1 MALKDYLIDGAQSAG
16 TIAQNIFDGMTKKNI
31 PLNKVGNL
39 ATQGM
44 MLGKGLLGADAG
56 QIETYEQKEYLKN
69 IMMNRMRETGE
80 TRGNQIGYTDYDP
93 LATWSAPNT
102 QGKGLGQ
109 GLNAGAGYSSPNAA
123 YQNTLGAGGFSVPE
137 TGGQANF
144 DKSGTLFDFKSNT
157 YGFRDVNK
165 GGLFGTKQSYTPE
178 INISAA
184 DIQDIFGGAKM
195 LHKGEDVGA
204 FKGTLDKTT
213 GEYLNA
219 DNTDINSLNLDRL
232 KQERKAKEQSQILA
246 DQTRRQ
252 QGQTTRPTPP
262 PRPKVTRKPTPP
274 RPKPVKS
281 SGMMSSGPKRRSS
294 RGSRKKAVAKPSRS
308 NYSRKYSRLVGGR

>member
-1 MALKDYLIDGAQSAG
+1 MANNFLIDGVKSFGQIASDSAR
-16 TIAQNIFDGMTKKNI
+16 NIFDGMTKNNI
-31 PLNKVGNL
+31 PLNKVGNM

-44 MLGKGLLGADAG
+44 MLGKGLLGVDAG

-69 IMMNRMRETGE
+69 IMMNRMKETGE

-93 LATWSAPNT
+93 AATWSNPNT

-123 YQNTLGAGGFSVPE
+123 YQNTLGAAGFSVPE
-137 TGGQANF
+137 TGGRANF

-157 YGFRDVNK
+157 YGLKSINT

-178 INISAA
+178 IDITPE
-184 DIQDIFGGAKM
+184 DIQDIFGGGKM
-195 LHKGEDVGA
+195 VHKGEGVQ
-204 FKGTLDKTT
+204 
-213 GEYLNA
+213 
-219 DNTDINSLNLDRL
+219 DNTDINSLNLDKL
-232 KQERKAKEQSQILA
+232 KKEREVKKQNQIIA

-252 QGQTTRPTPP
+252 QGQVSTPVAKQPIEIVSPP
-262 PRPKVTRKPTPP
+262 PKT
-274 RPKPVKS
+274 
-281 SGMMSSGPKRRSS
+281 GMMSSGPPRRSS
-294 RGSRKKAVAKPSRS
+294 KGSRRKAVAKPSRS

>member
-16 TIAQNIFDGMTKKNI
+16 TIAQNIFNGMTKNNI

-178 INISAA
+178 INITPT
-184 DIQDIFGGAKM
+184 DIQDVFGGGK
-195 LHKGEDVGA
+195 LVHKGEGVQDRP
-204 FKGTLDKTT
+204 
-213 GEYLNA
+213 E
-219 DNTDINSLNLDRL
+219 INSLNLDRL

-252 QGQTTRPTPP
+252 QGQTPRPTPP

>member
-1 MALKDYLIDGAQSAG
+1 MANNFLIDGVKSFGQIASDSAR
-16 TIAQNIFDGMTKKNI
+16 NIFDGMTKNNI
-31 PLNKVGNL
+31 PLNKVGNM

-44 MLGKGLLGADAG
+44 MLGKGLLGVDAG

-69 IMMNRMRETGE
+69 IMMNRMKETGE

-93 LATWSAPNT
+93 AATWSNPNT

-123 YQNTLGAGGFSVPE
+123 YQNTLGAAGFSVPE
-137 TGGQANF
+137 TGGRANF

-157 YGFRDVNK
+157 YGLKSINT

-178 INISAA
+178 IDITPE
-184 DIQDIFGGAKM
+184 DIQDIFGGGKM
-195 LHKGEDVGA
+195 VHKGEGVQ
-204 FKGTLDKTT
+204 
-213 GEYLNA
+213 
-219 DNTDINSLNLDRL
+219 DNTDINSLNLDKL
-232 KQERKAKEQSQILA
+232 KKEREVKKQNQIIA

-252 QGQTTRPTPP
+252 QGQVSTPVAKQPIEIVSPP
-262 PRPKVTRKPTPP
+262 PKT
-274 RPKPVKS
+274 
-281 SGMMSSGPKRRSS
+281 GMMSSGPPRRSS
-294 RGSRKKAVAKPSRS
+294 RGSRRKAVAKPSRS

>member
-1 MALKDYLIDGAQSAG
+1 MASNFLIDGAKSFGQIASDSAR
-16 TIAQNIFDGMTKKNI
+16 NIFDGMTKNNI

-93 LATWSAPNT
+93 LATWSDPNT
-102 QGKGLGQ
+102 QGKGFLQ
-109 GLNAGAGYSSPNAA
+109 ELNAGAGYSSPNAA
-123 YQNTLGAGGFSVPE
+123 YQNTLGAAGFNVPE

-144 DKSGTLFDFKSNT
+144 DKSGTLFDFTGNT
-157 YGFRDVNK
+157 YGLRNINK

-204 FKGTLDKTT
+204 FKGMPDKTT

-219 DNTDINSLNLDRL
+219 DNTEINSLNLDKL
-232 KQERKAKEQSQILA
+232 KKKREVEKQNQILA
-246 DQTRRQ
+246 DQSRRQ
-252 QGQTTRPTPP
+252 QGQISKPPLAVVTPQTP
-262 PRPKVTRKPTPP
+262 QVPKQA
-274 RPKPVKS
+274 
-281 SGMMSSGPKRRSS
+281 GMMTSGPSRRSS
-294 RGSRKKAVAKPSRS
+294 RGGRKKAVAKPSRS

>member
-1 MALKDYLIDGAQSAG
+1 M
-16 TIAQNIFDGMTKKNI
+16 
-31 PLNKVGNL
+31 
-39 ATQGM
+39 
-44 MLGKGLLGADAG
+44 
-56 QIETYEQKEYLKN
+56 
-69 IMMNRMRETGE
+69 
-80 TRGNQIGYTDYDP
+80 
-93 LATWSAPNT
+93 ATWSAPNT

-144 DKSGTLFDFKSNT
+144 DKSGTLFDFKSDT

-204 FKGTLDKTT
+204 FKGMPDKTT

-219 DNTDINSLNLDRL
+219 DNTDINSLNLDKL
-232 KQERKAKEQSQILA
+232 
-246 DQTRRQ
+246 
-252 QGQTTRPTPP
+252 
-262 PRPKVTRKPTPP
+262 
-274 RPKPVKS
+274 
-281 SGMMSSGPKRRSS
+281 
-294 RGSRKKAVAKPSRS
+294 RKKRE
-308 NYSRKYSRLVGGR
+308 RLNNKIKN

>member
-16 TIAQNIFDGMTKKNI
+16 TIAQNIFDGMTKNNI
-31 PLNKVGNL
+31 PLNKAGNFGS
-39 ATQGM
+39 QFM

-93 LATWSAPNT
+93 AASWSDPNT
-102 QGKGLGQ
+102 QGKGFLQ
-109 GLNAGAGYSSPNAA
+109 ELNAGAGYSSPNAA
-123 YQNTLGAGGFSVPE
+123 YQNTLGAAGFNVPE

-144 DKSGTLFDFKSNT
+144 DKSGTLFDFKSDT

-178 INISAA
+178 INITPT
-184 DIQDIFGGAKM
+184 DIQDVFGGGK
-195 LHKGEDVGA
+195 LVHKGEGVQDRP
-204 FKGTLDKTT
+204 
-213 GEYLNA
+213 E
-219 DNTDINSLNLDRL
+219 INSLNLDRL

-246 DQTRRQ
+246 DQSRRQ
-252 QGQTTRPTPP
+252 QGQISKPPLAVVTPQTP
-262 PRPKVTRKPTPP
+262 QVPKQA
-274 RPKPVKS
+274 
-281 SGMMSSGPKRRSS
+281 GMMSSGPKRRSS
-294 RGSRKKAVAKPSRS
+294 RGGRKKAVAKPSRS

>member
-1 MALKDYLIDGAQSAG
+1 MAIDFLIDGAKNFGQ
-16 TIAQNIFDGMTKKNI
+16 IASDAAKNIFDGMTKNNI

-93 LATWSAPNT
+93 AATWSDPNT
-102 QGKGLGQ
+102 QGKGFLQ

-123 YQNTLGAGGFSVPE
+123 YQNTLGAAGFSVPE

-144 DKSGTLFDFKSNT
+144 DKSGTLFDFKGNT
-157 YGFRDVNK
+157 YGLRNINT

-178 INISAA
+178 INITPEE
-184 DIQDIFGGAKM
+184 IQDIFGGAKM
-195 LHKGEDVGA
+195 LHKGEGVQ
-204 FKGTLDKTT
+204 
-213 GEYLNA
+213 
-219 DNTDINSLNLDRL
+219 DNPDLNSLNLEKL
-232 KQERKAKEQSQILA
+232 KRKKEVERQKQILA
-246 DQTRRQ
+246 DQSRRQ
-252 QGQTTRPTPP
+252 QGQVRNELPP
-262 PRPKVTRKPTPP
+262 PRPTVTKKPPPP
-274 RPKPVKS
+274 RPTTRKS
-281 SGMMSSGPKRRSS
+281 VGMMSSGPKRRSS
-294 RGSRKKAVAKPSRS
+294 RGARKKPTVSAGPPNRSRIGCR
-308 NYSRKYSRLVGGR
+308 YGL

>member
-16 TIAQNIFDGMTKKNI
+16 TIAQNIFDGMTKNNI
-31 PLNKVGNL
+31 PLNKAGNFGS
-39 ATQGM
+39 QFM

-93 LATWSAPNT
+93 AASWSDPNT
-102 QGKGLGQ
+102 QGKGFLQ
-109 GLNAGAGYSSPNAA
+109 ELNAGAGYSSPNAA
-123 YQNTLGAGGFSVPE
+123 YQNTLGAAGFNVPE

-144 DKSGTLFDFKSNT
+144 DKSGTLFDFTGNT
-157 YGFRDVNK
+157 YGLRNINK

-178 INISAA
+178 INITPT
-184 DIQDIFGGAKM
+184 DIQDVFGGGK
-195 LHKGEDVGA
+195 LVHKGEGVQDRP
-204 FKGTLDKTT
+204 
-213 GEYLNA
+213 E
-219 DNTDINSLNLDRL
+219 INSLNLDRL

-246 DQTRRQ
+246 DQSRRQ
-252 QGQTTRPTPP
+252 QGQISKPPLAVVTPQTP
-262 PRPKVTRKPTPP
+262 QVPKQA
-274 RPKPVKS
+274 
-281 SGMMSSGPKRRSS
+281 GMMSSGPKRRSS

>member
-1 MALKDYLIDGAQSAG
+1 MANNFLIDGVKSFGQIASDSAR
-16 TIAQNIFDGMTKKNI
+16 NIFDGMTKNNI
-31 PLNKVGNL
+31 PLNKVGNM

-44 MLGKGLLGADAG
+44 MLGKGLLGVDAG

-93 LATWSAPNT
+93 AATWSNPNT

-123 YQNTLGAGGFSVPE
+123 YQNTLGAAGFSVPE
-137 TGGQANF
+137 TGGRANF

-157 YGFRDVNK
+157 YGLKSINT

-178 INISAA
+178 IDITPE
-184 DIQDIFGGAKM
+184 DIQDIFGGGK
-195 LHKGEDVGA
+195 LVHKGEGVQDRP
-204 FKGTLDKTT
+204 
-213 GEYLNA
+213 E
-219 DNTDINSLNLDRL
+219 INSLNLDKL
-232 KQERKAKEQSQILA
+232 KKEREVKKQNQIIA

-252 QGQTTRPTPP
+252 QGQVSTPVAKQPIEIVSP
-262 PRPKVTRKPTPP
+262 PAKT
-274 RPKPVKS
+274 
-281 SGMMSSGPKRRSS
+281 GMMSSGPPRRSS
-294 RGSRKKAVAKPSRS
+294 RGSRRKAVAKPSRS

>member
-16 TIAQNIFDGMTKKNI
+16 TIAQNIFDGMTKNNI

-144 DKSGTLFDFKSNT
+144 DKSGTLFDFKSDT
-157 YGFRDVNK
+157 YGFRNINK

-195 LHKGEDVGA
+195 LHKGEGVQDRP
-204 FKGTLDKTT
+204 
-213 GEYLNA
+213 E
-219 DNTDINSLNLDRL
+219 INSLNLDRL

-246 DQTRRQ
+246 DQSRRQ
-252 QGQTTRPTPP
+252 QGQISKPPLAVVTPQTP
-262 PRPKVTRKPTPP
+262 QVPKQA
-274 RPKPVKS
+274 
-281 SGMMSSGPKRRSS
+281 GMMSSGPKRRSS

>member
-1 MALKDYLIDGAQSAG
+1 MAIDFLIDGAKNFGQ
-16 TIAQNIFDGMTKKNI
+16 IASDAAKNIFDGMTKNNI

-93 LATWSAPNT
+93 AATWSDPNT

-123 YQNTLGAGGFSVPE
+123 YQNTLGAAGFSVPE

-144 DKSGTLFDFKSNT
+144 DKSGTLFDFKGNT
-157 YGFRDVNK
+157 YGLRSINT

-178 INISAA
+178 INITPAE
-184 DIQDIFGGAKM
+184 IQDIFGGAKM
-195 LHKGEDVGA
+195 LHKGEGVQ
-204 FKGTLDKTT
+204 
-213 GEYLNA
+213 
-219 DNTDINSLNLDRL
+219 DNPDLNSLNLEKL
-232 KQERKAKEQSQILA
+232 KREKEIERQNQILA
-246 DQTRRQ
+246 DQSRRQ
-252 QGQTTRPTPP
+252 QGQVKNELPP
-262 PRPKVTRKPTPP
+262 PRPTVTKKPPPP
-274 RPKPVKS
+274 RPTPRKS
-281 SGMMSSGPKRRSS
+281 VGMMSSGPKRRSS
-294 RGSRKKAVAKPSRS
+294 RGVRRKPTVSAGPPNRSRI
-308 NYSRKYSRLVGGR
+308 GGRYGL

>member
-1 MALKDYLIDGAQSAG
+1 MASNFLIDGAKSFGQIASDSAR
-16 TIAQNIFDGMTKKNI
+16 NIFDGMTKNNI

-144 DKSGTLFDFKSNT
+144 DKSGTLFDFESNT

-204 FKGTLDKTT
+204 FKGMPDKTT

-219 DNTDINSLNLDRL
+219 DNTDINSLNLDKL
-232 KQERKAKEQSQILA
+232 KKEREIEKQNQILA
-246 DQTRRQ
+246 DQSRRQ
-252 QGQTTRPTPP
+252 QGQVSTPVAKQPIEVVSP
-262 PRPKVTRKPTPP
+262 PAKT
-274 RPKPVKS
+274 
-281 SGMMSSGPKRRSS
+281 GMMSSGPPRRSS
-294 RGSRKKAVAKPSRS
+294 RGSRRKAVAKPSRS

>member
-1 MALKDYLIDGAQSAG
+1 MASNFLIDGAKSLGQ
-16 TIAQNIFDGMTKKNI
+16 IASDVSQNIFNGMTKNNI

-44 MLGKGLLGADAG
+44 MLGKGLLGVDAG

-93 LATWSAPNT
+93 AATWSNPNT

-123 YQNTLGAGGFSVPE
+123 YQNTLGAAGFSVPE

-144 DKSGTLFDFKSNT
+144 DKSGTLFDFKGDT
-157 YGFRDVNK
+157 YGLRNINT

-178 INISAA
+178 IDITPA

-195 LHKGEDVGA
+195 LHKGEGVQ
-204 FKGTLDKTT
+204 
-213 GEYLNA
+213 

-232 KQERKAKEQSQILA
+232 KKERKAEEQSQILA

-262 PRPKVTRKPTPP
+262 PRPKVKRKPTPP

-281 SGMMSSGPKRRSS
+281 SGMMSSGPKKRSS
-294 RGSRKKAVAKPSRS
+294 RGGRKKAVAKPSRS

>member
-16 TIAQNIFDGMTKKNI
+16 TIAQNIFDGMTKNNI
-31 PLNKVGNL
+31 PLNKAGNFGS
-39 ATQGM
+39 QFM

-93 LATWSAPNT
+93 AASWSDPNT
-102 QGKGLGQ
+102 QGKGFLQ
-109 GLNAGAGYSSPNAA
+109 ELNAGAGYSSPNAA
-123 YQNTLGAGGFSVPE
+123 YQNTLGAAGFNVPE

-144 DKSGTLFDFKSNT
+144 DKSGTLFDFTGNT
-157 YGFRDVNK
+157 YGLRNINK

-178 INISAA
+178 INITPT
-184 DIQDIFGGAKM
+184 DIQDVFGGGK
-195 LHKGEDVGA
+195 LVHKGEGIQDRP
-204 FKGTLDKTT
+204 
-213 GEYLNA
+213 E
-219 DNTDINSLNLDRL
+219 INSLNLDRL

-246 DQTRRQ
+246 DQSRRQ
-252 QGQTTRPTPP
+252 QGQISKPPLAVVTPQTP
-262 PRPKVTRKPTPP
+262 QAPKQV
-274 RPKPVKS
+274 
-281 SGMMSSGPKRRSS
+281 GMMTSGPKRRSS
-294 RGSRKKAVAKPSRS
+294 RGGRKKAVAKPSRS

>member
-1 MALKDYLIDGAQSAG
+1 MAINFLIDGAKNFGQ
-16 TIAQNIFDGMTKKNI
+16 IASDASRNIFDGMTKNNI

-93 LATWSAPNT
+93 AATWSDPNT
-102 QGKGLGQ
+102 QGKGFLQ
-109 GLNAGAGYSSPNAA
+109 ELNAGAGYSSPNAA
-123 YQNTLGAGGFSVPE
+123 YQNTLGAAGFSVPE

-144 DKSGTLFDFKSNT
+144 DKSGTLFDFKGNT
-157 YGFRDVNK
+157 YGLRNINT

-178 INISAA
+178 INITPA

-195 LHKGEDVGA
+195 LHKGEGVQ
-204 FKGTLDKTT
+204 
-213 GEYLNA
+213 
-219 DNTDINSLNLDRL
+219 DNPDLNSLNLEKL
-232 KQERKAKEQSQILA
+232 KREKEIKRQNQILA
-246 DQTRRQ
+246 DQSRRQ
-252 QGQTTRPTPP
+252 QGQVRNELPP
-262 PRPKVTRKPTPP
+262 PRPTVTKKPPPP
-274 RPKPVKS
+274 RPTPRKS
-281 SGMMSSGPKRRSS
+281 VGMMSSGPKRRSS
-294 RGSRKKAVAKPSRS
+294 RGVRRKPTVSAGPPNRSRI
-308 NYSRKYSRLVGGR
+308 GGRYGL

>member
-1 MALKDYLIDGAQSAG
+1 MANNFLIDGVKSFGQIASDSAR
-16 TIAQNIFDGMTKKNI
+16 NIFDGMTKNNI
-31 PLNKVGNL
+31 PLNKVGNM

-44 MLGKGLLGADAG
+44 MLGKGLLGVDAG

-93 LATWSAPNT
+93 AATWSNPNT

-123 YQNTLGAGGFSVPE
+123 YQNTLGAAGFSVPE
-137 TGGQANF
+137 TGGRANF

-157 YGFRDVNK
+157 YGLKSINT

-178 INISAA
+178 IDITPE
-184 DIQDIFGGAKM
+184 DIQDIFGGGK
-195 LHKGEDVGA
+195 LVHKGEGVQDRP
-204 FKGTLDKTT
+204 
-213 GEYLNA
+213 E
-219 DNTDINSLNLDRL
+219 INSLNLDKL
-232 KQERKAKEQSQILA
+232 KKEREVKKQNQIIA

-252 QGQTTRPTPP
+252 QGQVSTPVAKQPIEVVSP
-262 PRPKVTRKPTPP
+262 PAKT
-274 RPKPVKS
+274 
-281 SGMMSSGPKRRSS
+281 GMMSSGPPRRSS
-294 RGSRKKAVAKPSRS
+294 RGSRRKAVAKPSRS

>member
-16 TIAQNIFDGMTKKNI
+16 TIAQNIFDGMTKNNI
-31 PLNKVGNL
+31 PLNKAGNFGS
-39 ATQGM
+39 QFM

-93 LATWSAPNT
+93 AASWSDPNT
-102 QGKGLGQ
+102 QGKGFLQ
-109 GLNAGAGYSSPNAA
+109 ELNAGAGYSSPNAA
-123 YQNTLGAGGFSVPE
+123 YQNTLGAAGFNVPE

-144 DKSGTLFDFKSNT
+144 DKSGTLFDFTGNT
-157 YGFRDVNK
+157 YGLRNINK

-178 INISAA
+178 INITPT
-184 DIQDIFGGAKM
+184 DIQDVFGGGK
-195 LHKGEDVGA
+195 LVHKGEGIQDRP
-204 FKGTLDKTT
+204 
-213 GEYLNA
+213 E
-219 DNTDINSLNLDRL
+219 INSLNLDRL

-246 DQTRRQ
+246 DQSRRQ
-252 QGQTTRPTPP
+252 QGQISKPPLAVVTPQTP
-262 PRPKVTRKPTPP
+262 QAPKQV
-274 RPKPVKS
+274 
-281 SGMMSSGPKRRSS
+281 GMMTSGPKRRSS

>member
-16 TIAQNIFDGMTKKNI
+16 TIAQNIFDGMTKNNI

-93 LATWSAPNT
+93 AATWSAPNT

-123 YQNTLGAGGFSVPE
+123 YQNTLGAAGFSVPE

-144 DKSGTLFDFKSNT
+144 NKSGTLFDFKGDT
-157 YGFRDVNK
+157 YGLRSINK

-178 INISAA
+178 INITPT
-184 DIQDIFGGAKM
+184 DIQDVFGGAKM
-195 LHKGEDVGA
+195 LHKGEGVQDRP
-204 FKGTLDKTT
+204 
-213 GEYLNA
+213 E
-219 DNTDINSLNLDRL
+219 INSLNLDRL
-232 KQERKAKEQSQILA
+232 KQDQILA
-246 DQTRRQ
+246 DQSRRQ
-252 QGQTTRPTPP
+252 QGQISKPPLAVVTPQTP
-262 PRPKVTRKPTPP
+262 QVPKQA
-274 RPKPVKS
+274 
-281 SGMMSSGPKRRSS
+281 GMMSSGPKRRSS
-294 RGSRKKAVAKPSRS
+294 RGNRRKAVAKPSRS

>member
-16 TIAQNIFDGMTKKNI
+16 TIAQNIFDGMTKNNI
-31 PLNKVGNL
+31 PLNKAGNFGS
-39 ATQGM
+39 QFM

-93 LATWSAPNT
+93 AASWSDPNT
-102 QGKGLGQ
+102 QGKGFLQ
-109 GLNAGAGYSSPNAA
+109 ELNAGAGYSSPNAA
-123 YQNTLGAGGFSVPE
+123 YQNTLGAAGFNVPE

-144 DKSGTLFDFKSNT
+144 DKSGTLFDFTGNT
-157 YGFRDVNK
+157 YGLRNINK

-178 INISAA
+178 INITPT
-184 DIQDIFGGAKM
+184 DIQDVFGGGK
-195 LHKGEDVGA
+195 LVHKGEGIQDRP
-204 FKGTLDKTT
+204 
-213 GEYLNA
+213 E
-219 DNTDINSLNLDRL
+219 INSLNLDRL
-232 KQERKAKEQSQILA
+232 KQERKAKEQSQILT
-246 DQTRRQ
+246 DQSRRQ
-252 QGQTTRPTPP
+252 QGQISKPPLAVVTPQTP
-262 PRPKVTRKPTPP
+262 QAPKQV
-274 RPKPVKS
+274 
-281 SGMMSSGPKRRSS
+281 GMMTSGPKRRSS

>member
-178 INISAA
+178 IDISAA

-204 FKGTLDKTT
+204 FKGMPDKTT

-219 DNTDINSLNLDRL
+219 DNTDINSLNLDKL
-232 KQERKAKEQSQILA
+232 RKKREVEQQNQILA
-246 DQTRRQ
+246 DQSRRQ
-252 QGQTTRPTPP
+252 QGQVKNELPP
-262 PRPKVTRKPTPP
+262 PRPTVTKKPPPP
-274 RPKPVKS
+274 RPTPKKS
-281 SGMMSSGPKRRSS
+281 VGMMSSGPKRRSS
-294 RGSRKKAVAKPSRS
+294 RGVRRKPTVSAGPPNRSRI
-308 NYSRKYSRLVGGR
+308 GGRYGL